1 MKKFLKSAG
10 LPIGVFALAIGSAFA
25 TNAMK
30 NAEMQTTDRVGYI
43 QLDNNMYHCEIKN
56 VTCSTINGPLCSWF
70 DAINNK
76 DVQLYELDSTDPAAT
91 FCSTKLF
98 KKQ

>member
-30 NAEMQTTDRVGYI
+30 SSNLFATEQGY
-43 QLDNNMYHCEIKN
+43 QKLDSDGLSCVPQID
-56 VTCSTINGPLCSWF
+56 CSTIQGPACTWK
-70 DAINNK
+70 DAQNITHNLFGMQEVAGQTVCTK
-76 DVQLYELDSTDPAAT
+76 VLYRAR
-91 FCSTKLF
+91 
-98 KKQ
+98 

>member
-30 NAEMQTTDRVGYI
+30 SPLAIELGYQKIDDEGLECSIPRAMCSDTGTVFCTWTVGTTTHRLYGKQTVPDVGTV
-43 QLDNNMYHCEIKN
+43 CTK
-56 VTCSTINGPLCSWF
+56 T
-70 DAINNK
+70 
-76 DVQLYELDSTDPAAT
+76 LYQITP
-91 FCSTKLF
+91 
-98 KKQ
+98 

>member
-30 NAEMQTTDRVGYI
+30 NVDPLIEDGYI
-43 QLDNNMYHCEIKN
+43 QIDGVETNCDFKMKCQTFGNEKCTWQESPTKAH
-56 VTCSTINGPLCSWF
+56 T
-70 DAINNK
+70 
-76 DVQLYELDSTDPAAT
+76 LYSLEGTACVRELARIGS
-91 FCSTKLF
+91 
-98 KKQ
+98 